1 MQELELIV
9 QRMIQ
14 AGESE
19 DKIKLVIE
27 EYTRNV
33 EKTNGSQ
40 TEDATAEPVDM
51 ASKSEDTFS
60 ESPKQNKYD
69 WMRPEVP
76 TDFFGEETKLDYSFF
91 DRTEEDA
98 IGDLKARYPGFKFEE
113 TNIFG
118 DRKSFNA
125 IKVSKGDKSIKI
137 EFNIGGGIFETAPT
151 DDPRTLGAVTKYK
164 EQGVDALNTA
174 EKGLLISYQNKNK
187 AYEKAYKDLTTFLD
201 ENSTSETDK
210 LELQQETKNVKS
222 YKKHLETT
230 APTEDQLNQINETF
244 DKEDL
249 FDVKEEE
256 VKVFQGGGLDLK
268 FGAAPRSYVKKT
280 QPYEK
285 ELAEARKILQQTSE
299 NPSAI
304 TEDDVKNKAK
314 EILVTNAN
322 KKAWNLNQEKVLEE
336 LDDLD
341 YISPEAKKMVKKSLE
356 VGAEQYKKQYAS
368 KLTYRELLKEQL
380 DNGKLA
386 NRLSTTIERF
396 EDEDYDY
403 SKTTMRPGEGLITLE
418 SGKQIPE
425 TVFAKYQKD
434 YKEYNDLYKNYV
446 DLSNELVADV
456 EKGFV
461 DRTPDQLDLLKR
473 NYNGVEEFF
482 VDASL
487 GFLELAVDA
496 GYGTAKFFGDS
507 SVDDEAQLKFKDK
520 VRNIRESYKRDVE
533 FDDAFNSLENFGSFA
548 TQELANQLSI
558 FAALATPAGWGLIG
572 TSSFGSQY
580 SDMIR
585 EDQEPGAVPTSKA
598 KKWWTSLG
606 YAGAETIFG
615 AAPTYMLIKNAK
627 SALLTNASKNSLF
640 GNGVK
645 EYVKKN
651 LVTQNNLVGVVGE
664 PVGEGLT
671 QFTQNILSG
680 RDPLADV
687 DHAMFSGL
695 MFGTALG
702 SVPVFKGMYL
712 SQFSDAKQ
720 KEQIRTLRLEQRDLQ
735 RKNDL
740 LSRGKSISQNVQ
752 FQKQKL
758 IEDNN
763 GRIEELQSLI
773 DLEVSA
779 IDAKAKTLSPAAARE
794 FVSAITRQEDIR
806 LDAQEVLDNDLLSD
820 KDKDKKLLELKQEFD
835 AIQDGVTE
843 FKKSKTWNN
852 NFSIFK
858 GRKENKAEVE
868 KIREEAELAL
878 LEQDGI
884 TDPSSEQI
892 EEKAR
897 IVYNTEQIK
906 KDIAKKTKRKTTALR
921 NTLVSH
927 ETTEQTKEYLDK
939 IAEDKIK
946 VIQNSDLTDA
956 QKNNAIESVKA
967 EAETNKSEVDN
978 GAHGFMQ
985 MDADGNFV
993 SVVNIENMAK
1003 ADRLETK
1010 THELQHVLF
1019 SDAIGFNPKS
1029 FTPLSD
1035 AILEWTKANNQDV
1048 YKRINA
1054 FAERRSDGSLLE
1066 QEVVAVFFEE
1076 VAAGNINLNAK
1087 KNSTF
1092 SGMLGYLVGKGV
1104 EESSDVDINLA
1115 GETDAIKFLVGIAN
1129 KVKNDQ
1135 LTLADLS
1142 DIKKNKII
1150 QEIRKGKVEKTGQ
1163 TQFSKVYQEVETMK
1177 ADLVNPDTKQ
1187 GTAFIIADTLSNEVD
1202 RRLPR
1207 IEGITAEER
1216 ADIVRNFVLDDNR
1229 GLVGLLNNYN
1239 PDRNDSIMGYLNS
1252 STPGGKLLDARLQE
1266 FYKDDPRFG
1275 QIFQTTTD
1283 EAIATK
1289 VERETAIEE
1298 EDTDVSKA
1306 DRKTK
1311 LKVLADQLNVAD
1323 KVKSEVAEANIDI
1336 DALTNFNSVP
1346 SATPRTVGELLGINP
1361 MKLQRTVID
1370 EETGEKIKN
1379 KKFKAN
1385 LTAGEVA
1392 SAQRWFNKNARLV
1405 IDALP
1410 QGFDAEGK
1418 ATGVPKT
1425 VLEALYTKREARA
1438 KTKAGLRTQVK
1449 KPNIKESELLE
1460 LVDIIDGKPTRDRN
1474 TSARIIA
1481 LADLFGK
1488 TITNQE
1494 IRKQNPEI
1502 LKIRDGMS
1510 TIMFSKEGKKSKESG
1525 DVDLNKIEG
1534 KEKQKDWLMKGGFA
1548 ILPKSFWLN
1557 NGQLVGSGAR
1567 YKNIIVDGEKTKEYE
1582 LKDGERIAA
1591 RKMLFANV
1599 DQLKDFIK
1607 EYEKNGGK
1615 FAPENNNVNAAIT
1628 RTTAYGKKT
1637 NKQVLDQANK
1647 NKELFNNSDQGF
1659 IDIWMAIQKDIQDN
1673 PNNRKHWAALL
1684 EVTSTTQANWM
1695 RVASRL
1701 IGGNTL
1707 GLTNVEEHMSP
1718 ATDFAQYL
1726 WEMAKINKLT
1736 PSVLKKAMKSFTQIS
1751 LPEVYDKLLKGE
1763 GFDYTK
1769 NLPLEYKF
1777 EILSGIMPSWVRYIN
1792 PDVNSQVHYI
1802 DGVKYKG
1809 MNPNVLTLANGNNLA
1824 QEFGLGVDSKFEMN
1838 QDVISIQQD
1847 LLFKVFVNNITKA
1860 EAKAELDA
1868 RMKGIE
1874 ITKEAAFDRESKQAI
1889 SDNISNVRP
1898 VLQYSEESRGMST
1911 FDFDETLIID
1921 GENFVTATKDGE
1933 VVKIPSDKWPID
1945 GPRYA
1950 EEGYDFD
1957 FSDFVNVRG
1966 GKEGPLLQKMKNQIK
1981 KYGPKNVFVLTA
1993 RMQEAA
1999 EPIHKWL
2006 KSQGINIPLENIT
2019 GLGKSEG
2026 DAKAQWFIDKYAE
2039 GYNDMYFVDDALP
2052 NVEAVKHVFDQL
2064 DVKGKSV
2071 QARLQFSKDINLE
2084 FNKMLERTK
2093 GVAAEKKF
2101 SRVVGQKRGKNIGRY
2116 RFFVPPSAE
2125 DFAGLLYD
2133 FYGKGKQGD
2142 ADMEFMKKALLD
2154 PFGRADR
2161 EMSMARMS
2169 ILDDYKMLRKELP
2182 NVKKKLGKIIDE
2194 NTGFTFDNAVRVY
2207 LFDKAGFEVPGIS
2220 KRDLEYLRNVVRTD
2234 QDLKTFAD
2242 TLSIISKREE
2252 GYIEPGE
2259 NWSVETIASDL
2270 ENIVNKIGR
2279 KQYLAEFIENKNI
2292 IFSPENMNKIE
2303 AVYGSRFRNALE
2315 DSLYRMENGTNRS
2328 KDRNY
2333 GQSWTNW
2340 VNGSVGAIMFFNG
2353 RSAVLQTL
2361 STVNFINFQD
2371 NNIFKAGKALANQK
2385 QYWSDFT
2392 TLFNSDFLKARRAG
2406 LQINVNEAELAN
2418 AVAGAQNKAK
2428 AALAYLLKKGF
2439 LPTQIADSFAIASGG
2454 STFYRNRIKTY
2465 VKQGMDQK
2473 AAEEKAFLD
2482 FQEIAQETQ
2491 QSSRPDRISQQQAS
2505 PLGRLIL
2512 AFANTPMQYNR
2523 LIKKASRDLINNR
2536 GDWRSNISRILYYGA
2551 IQNIIFSSLQQAIFA
2566 LSFDDEEDDELDK
2579 RTMRIANGMMD
2590 TILRGSGVT
2599 GAAVATIKN
2608 TIMRFMEES
2617 ERGSR
2622 ADYGQVAVEVTQV
2635 SPPMGSKMRKL
2646 YSALNAY
2653 KFNREIMGSMDTF
2666 DYNNPIWDAAA
2677 KVTTAT
2683 TNVPLDRLFR
2693 KTDNIKEAFN
2703 QENSAMQRAF
2713 LMLGWSSWDLQ
2724 VGERVVV
2731 NKGKKNEYVKYLDT
2745 KRQAQEKAEEELK
2758 ETKKK
2763 EKRAKQQRCTA
2774 IKSGGGRCKN
2784 MVNKPKTRCH
2794 FHD

>member
-1 MQELELIV
+1 MKELEEIV
-9 QRMIQ
+9 QRMIS
-14 AGESE
+14 AGETE
-19 DKIKLVIE
+19 DNIKLVIE
-27 EYTRNV
+27 EYTANV

-40 TEDATAEPVDM
+40 TEDATAGPADT
-51 ASKSEDTFS
+51 ASKSEDTS
-60 ESPKQNKYD
+60 LELPKQNKYD

-76 TDFFGEETKLDYSFF
+76 IDFFGEETKPDYSFF
-91 DRTEEDA
+91 DKTEEDA
-98 IGDLKARYPGFKFEE
+98 IGDLIARYPGFKFEE
-113 TNIFG
+113 TNIIG

-125 IKVSKGDKSIKI
+125 IKVSKGDKSTKI
-137 EFNIGGGIFETAPT
+137 EFNIGGGIFEAAPT
-151 DDPRTLGAVTKYK
+151 DDPRTLDAVAKYK
-164 EQGVDALNTA
+164 EQGIDALNTA

-210 LELQQETKNVKS
+210 LELQQEAKNVES

-244 DKEDL
+244 DREDL

-256 VKVFQGGGLDLK
+256 VRVFQGGGLDLK

-314 EILVTNAN
+314 EILVRNAN

-341 YISPEAKKMVKKSLE
+341 YVSPEAKMMVKKSLE

-368 KLTYRELLKEQL
+368 KLTHRELLKEQL
-380 DNGKLA
+380 DNGELA
-386 NRLSTTIERF
+386 NRLATTIERF

-403 SKTTMRPGEGLITLE
+403 SKTPMQSGEGLVTLE

-425 TVFAKYQKD
+425 TVFAKYQQD

-461 DRTPDQLDLLKR
+461 DRTPEQLDLLKR

-507 SVDDEAQLKFKDK
+507 SVDDKAQLEFKNK
-520 VRNIRESYKRDVE
+520 VRNIRESYKKDVE

-548 TQELANQLSI
+548 TQELANQLNI

-627 SALLTNASKNSLF
+627 SALLTNTSKNSLF

-651 LVTQNNLVGVVGE
+651 LVTQNNLVGVVAE

-680 RDPLADV
+680 RDPLAGV

-695 MFGTALG
+695 MLGTTLG

-720 KEQIRTLRLEQRDLQ
+720 KEQIRILRLEQRDLQ

-740 LSRGKSISQNVQ
+740 LSRGKSISQDVQ

-779 IDAKAKTLSPAAARE
+779 IDAKAKTLSPAAAKE
-794 FVSAITRQEDIR
+794 FISAITRQEDIR
-806 LDAQEVLDNDLLSD
+806 LDAAEVRDNNLLSD
-820 KDKDKKLLELKQEFD
+820 KDKNKKLLELKQEFD
-835 AIQDGVTE
+835 AIQDGITE

-858 GRKENKAEVE
+858 GKKENEAEV
-868 KIREEAELAL
+868 KRIREEAELAL

-897 IVYNTEQIK
+897 IIYNIEQIK

-921 NTLVSH
+921 NTLVSQ

-939 IAEDKIK
+939 TAEDKIK

-956 QKNNAIESVKA
+956 QKNNAIENVRA
-967 EAETNKSEVDN
+967 EVETNKSEIDN

-1029 FTPLSD
+1029 FAPLSN
-1035 AILEWTKANNQDV
+1035 AILEWTKANNKDV

-1104 EESSDVDINLA
+1104 EESSDIDINLA

-1142 DIKKNKII
+1142 DIKKNRII
-1150 QEIRKGKVEKTGQ
+1150 QEIRRGKVEKAGQ
-1163 TQFSKVYQEVETMK
+1163 TEFSKEASDKVQQIYQDQGVGGAMDIIDQFAPIVNRLVQRRSEAPNFDRQLLTDEINTGERGIF
-1177 ADLVNPDTKQ
+1177 DLIQSYKPESGVPLAAYINKFLP
-1187 GTAFIIADTLSNEVD
+1187 ARAIEAS
-1202 RRLPR
+1202 RRVLG
-1207 IEGITAEER
+1207 EEFTDDVTEAVGVAAEE
-1216 ADIVRNFVLDDNR
+1216 A
-1229 GLVGLLNNYN
+1229 
-1239 PDRNDSIMGYLNS
+1239 
-1252 STPGGKLLDARLQE
+1252 
-1266 FYKDDPRFG
+1266 
-1275 QIFQTTTD
+1275 
-1283 EAIATK
+1283 
-1289 VERETAIEE
+1289 VEQQPER
-1298 EDTDVSKA
+1298 
-1306 DRKTK
+1306 RTK
-1311 LKVLADQLNVAD
+1311 LKVLANQLNVAD
-1323 KVKSEVAEANIDI
+1323 KIKSEVTEANIDPN
-1336 DALTNFNSVP
+1336 ALTNFKSVP
-1346 SATPRTVGELLGINP
+1346 NAATNTVGELLGISP
-1361 MKLQRTVID
+1361 A
-1370 EETGEKIKN
+1370 KIKN
-1379 KKFKAN
+1379 KAN
-1385 LTAGEVA
+1385 LTATEVA
-1392 SAQRWFNKNARLV
+1392 SAQRWFNKNAQLV

-1410 QGFDAEGK
+1410 QGFDVEGQ

-1438 KTKAGLRTQVK
+1438 KTKAGLKGQVK
-1449 KPNIKESELLE
+1449 KTNIKNSELLE
-1460 LVDIIDGKPTRDRN
+1460 LVDIIDGKPTRNRN

-1481 LADLFGK
+1481 LSDLLGK
-1488 TITNQE
+1488 VMTNQE
-1494 IRKQNPEI
+1494 VRQTVPGVERIRS
-1502 LKIRDGMS
+1502 GMS
-1510 TIMFSKEGKKSKESG
+1510 EVMFSKAEKLIQVNPEFEGDLKNINKLLNAFIDDGIFKHNTVEQIDLFYEEVENVWAKNLPKDLITKTVLRPSNRILPNKGKDTITVDGVETTIDAYYTKKRDEFLAREDIKYGKAFSG
-1525 DVDLNKIEG
+1525 DGSNYKYGRTYGSMFGLTSKDISTANSNGTIARINKENLSMHKQLWQRVNQSISENPNNAKAWGNYFSLVSQDVTHPHRMGAEMIGWTVKPKGYKGKTYEWEHAMPATRAYLYLLEAVLDENIDFDSAYDLVINNFKLIALDKADDMKLKAAGRQTSMGKGWTVFDNWYDRYFDKEVAKQGGIDPKGIQSLDGRTFDQVYNVNIEG
-1534 KEKQKDWLMKGGFA
+1534 A
-1548 ILPKSFWLN
+1548 
-1557 NGQLVGSGAR
+1557 
-1567 YKNIIVDGEKTKEYE
+1567 
-1582 LKDGERIAA
+1582 
-1591 RKMLFANV
+1591 
-1599 DQLKDFIK
+1599 
-1607 EYEKNGGK
+1607 
-1615 FAPENNNVNAAIT
+1615 AAIT
-1628 RTTAYGKKT
+1628 LPIGDKA
-1637 NKQVLDQANK
+1637 
-1647 NKELFNNSDQGF
+1647 SISQG
-1659 IDIWMAIQKDIQDN
+1659 
-1673 PNNRKHWAALL
+1673 
-1684 EVTSTTQANWM
+1684 
-1695 RVASRL
+1695 
-1701 IGGNTL
+1701 
-1707 GLTNVEEHMSP
+1707 
-1718 ATDFAQYL
+1718 
-1726 WEMAKINKLT
+1726 
-1736 PSVLKKAMKSFTQIS
+1736 
-1751 LPEVYDKLLKGE
+1751 
-1763 GFDYTK
+1763 
-1769 NLPLEYKF
+1769 
-1777 EILSGIMPSWVRYIN
+1777 
-1792 PDVNSQVHYI
+1792 
-1802 DGVKYKG
+1802 
-1809 MNPNVLTLANGNNLA
+1809 
-1824 QEFGLGVDSKFEMN
+1824 
-1838 QDVISIQQD
+1838 
-1847 LLFKVFVNNITKA
+1847 
-1860 EAKAELDA
+1860 
-1868 RMKGIE
+1868 
-1874 ITKEAAFDRESKQAI
+1874 
-1889 SDNISNVRP
+1889 ISNVRP
-1898 VLQYSEESRGMST
+1898 VLQYSKESRGMST

-1921 GENFVTATKDGE
+1921 GENFVTATKDGD

-1945 GPRYA
+1945 GPKLA
-1950 EEGYDFD
+1950 EEGYSFD
-1957 FSDFVNVRG
+1957 FSDFANVRG

-1981 KYGPKNVFVLTA
+1981 KYGPSNVFVLTA
-1993 RMQEAA
+1993 RQQEAA

-2006 KSQGINIPLENIT
+2006 KSQGINIPIENIT

-2071 QARLQFSKDINLE
+2071 QARVQFSKDMSSE
-2084 FNKMLERTK
+2084 FNKMIERKK
-2093 GVAAEKKF
+2093 GVGAQKKF
-2101 SRVVGQKRGKNIGRY
+2101 SKVVAQNRGKNVGRY
-2116 RFFVPPSAE
+2116 RFFIPPSAD

-2142 ADMEFMKKALLD
+2142 ADIEFMKKALLD
-2154 PFGRADR
+2154 PFARADR

-2169 ILDDYKMLRKELP
+2169 ILEDYKTITKEFP
-2182 NVKKKLGKIIDE
+2182 QVKKKLGKIIDK
-2194 NTGFTFDNAVRVY
+2194 NTGFTFDNAIRVY

-2242 TLSIISKREE
+2242 MLGLISKKKE

-2259 NWSVETIASDL
+2259 YWSVETIASDL
-2270 ENIVNKIGR
+2270 ENMVNKIGR
-2279 KQYLAEFIENKNI
+2279 KKYLAEFIENKNI
-2292 IFSPENMNKIE
+2292 IFSPENLNKIE
-2303 AVYGSRFRNALE
+2303 AVYGTRFREALE
-2315 DSLYRMENGTNRS
+2315 DSLYRMENGNNRS
-2328 KDRNY
+2328 KGKSY

-2340 VNGSVGAIMFFNG
+2340 VNGSVGAIMFFNA

-2361 STVNFINFQD
+2361 STVNFINYAD
-2371 NNIFKAGKALANQK
+2371 NNIFAAGKALANQK
-2385 QYWSDFT
+2385 QYWSDFS

-2439 LPTQIADSFAIASGG
+2439 LPTQIADSFAIAAGG
-2454 STFYRNRIKTY
+2454 STFYRNRINTY
-2465 VKQGMDQK
+2465 IKQGMDQK
-2473 AAEEKAFLD
+2473 TAEEKAFLD

-2523 LIKKASRDLINNR
+2523 LIKKSARDLINNR
-2536 GDWRSNISRILYYGA
+2536 GDWRSNMSRILYYGA
-2551 IQNIIFSSLQQAIFA
+2551 IQNVIFSSLQQAIFA
-2566 LSFDDEEDDELDK
+2566 LSFDDEDDEKVLDQK
-2579 RTMRIANGMMD
+2579 SMRVLNGTID
-2590 TILRGSGVT
+2590 TLLRGSGVT
-2599 GAAVATIKN
+2599 GAAVSTIKN
-2608 TIMRFMEES
+2608 VILELMEQS
-2617 ERGSR
+2617 EKDFR
-2622 ADYGQVAVEVTQV
+2622 ADYGEVIVEALQV
-2635 SPPMGSKMRKL
+2635 SPPMGSKARKV
-2646 YSALNAY
+2646 YGALKTY
-2653 KFNREIMGSMDTF
+2653 KFNKDVMGEMDTF
-2666 DYNNPIWDAAA
+2666 DYNNPVWDAVGNVTSAA
-2677 KVTTAT
+2677 
-2683 TNVPLDRLFR
+2683 TNVPLDRLIR
-2693 KTDNIKEAFN
+2693 KTDNIREAFN
-2703 QENSAMQRAF
+2703 QENSAMQRTF
-2713 LMLGWSSWDLQ
+2713 LLLGWSAWDLR

-2731 NKGKKNEYVKYLDT
+2731 NKGKENEYVKFLPL
-2745 KRQAQEKAEEELK
+2745 KQQAQKEAEKKADERA
-2758 ETKKK
+2758 KK
-2763 EKRAKQQRCTA
+2763 EKQAKQQRCAA
-2774 IKSGGGRCKN
+2774 ITNSGTRCKN
-2784 MVNKPKTRCH
+2784 MVNKPKTRCYA
-2794 FHD
+2794 HD

>member
-1 MQELELIV
+1 MKELQEIV
-9 QRMIQ
+9 QRMID

-19 DKIKLVIE
+19 DNIKLVVE
-27 EYTRNV
+27 EYTKDV

-40 TEDATAEPVDM
+40 IEDATVEPEDM
-51 ASKSEDTFS
+51 ASKSEDTS
-60 ESPKQNKYD
+60 SDLPKKNKYD

-76 TDFFGEETKLDYSFF
+76 IDFFGEETKPDYSFF
-91 DRTEEDA
+91 DKTEEDA
-98 IGDLKARYPGFKFEE
+98 IGDLELRYPGFKFEE

-118 DRKSFNA
+118 ERKSFNA

-137 EFNIGGGIFETAPT
+137 EFNIGGRIFETAPT
-151 DDPRTLGAVTKYK
+151 DDPRTLNAVAKYK
-164 EQGVDALNTA
+164 EQGINALNTA

-210 LELQQETKNVKS
+210 LELQQEAKNVKS

-244 DKEDL
+244 DREDL

-256 VKVFQGGGLDLK
+256 VRVFQGGGLDLK

-280 QPYEK
+280 QPYKK

-314 EILVTNAN
+314 EILVRNAK

-341 YISPEAKKMVKKSLE
+341 YVSPEAKKMVKKSLE

-368 KLTYRELLKEQL
+368 KLTHRELLKEQL
-380 DNGKLA
+380 DNGELA
-386 NRLSTTIERF
+386 NRLATTIERF

-403 SKTTMRPGEGLITLE
+403 SKAPMQSGEGLVTLE

-425 TVFAKYQKD
+425 TVFAKYQQD

-461 DRTPDQLDLLKR
+461 DRTPEQLDLLKR

-507 SVDDEAQLKFKDK
+507 SVNDEAQLKFKDK

-533 FDDAFNSLENFGSFA
+533 FDDAFSSLDNFGSFA
-548 TQELANQLSI
+548 TQELANQWSI

-585 EDQEPGAVPTSKA
+585 EDQEQGVVPTSKA

-615 AAPTYMLIKNAK
+615 AAPTYTLIKNAK

-720 KEQIRTLRLEQRDLQ
+720 KEQIRILRLEQRDLQ

-763 GRIEELQSLI
+763 LRIEELQSLI

-794 FVSAITRQEDIR
+794 FINAITRQEDIR
-806 LDAQEVLDNDLLSD
+806 LDAAEVRDNDLLSD
-820 KDKDKKLLELKQEFD
+820 RDKDKKLLELKQEFD
-835 AIQDGVTE
+835 AIQDGITE

-858 GRKENKAEVE
+858 GKKENEAEV
-868 KIREEAELAL
+868 KRIREEAELAL

-884 TDPSSEQI
+884 TDPSNEQI
-892 EEKAR
+892 DEKAR
-897 IVYNTEQIK
+897 IIYNTEQIK

-927 ETTEQTKEYLDK
+927 DTTEKTKEYLDK
-939 IAEDKIK
+939 VAEDKIK
-946 VIQNSDLTDA
+946 AIQNSDLTDA
-956 QKNNAIESVKA
+956 QKNNAIENVRA
-967 EAETNKSEVDN
+967 EVETNKSEIDN

-1029 FTPLSD
+1029 FAPLSN
-1035 AILEWTKANNQDV
+1035 AILEWTKANNKDV

-1142 DIKKNKII
+1142 DIKKNRII

-1163 TQFSKVYQEVETMK
+1163 TEFSKEASDKVQQIYEDQGVSGAMDIIDQFAPIVNRLVQRRSEAPNFDRQLLTDEINTGERGIF
-1177 ADLVNPDTKQ
+1177 DLIQSYKPESGVPLAAYINKFLP
-1187 GTAFIIADTLSNEVD
+1187 ARAIEAS
-1202 RRLPR
+1202 RRVLGEEFTEDVTEAR
-1207 IEGITAEER
+1207 GIVAEE
-1216 ADIVRNFVLDDNR
+1216 A
-1229 GLVGLLNNYN
+1229 
-1239 PDRNDSIMGYLNS
+1239 
-1252 STPGGKLLDARLQE
+1252 
-1266 FYKDDPRFG
+1266 
-1275 QIFQTTTD
+1275 
-1283 EAIATK
+1283 
-1289 VERETAIEE
+1289 VEQQPE
-1298 EDTDVSKA
+1298 
-1306 DRKTK
+1306 RKTK
-1311 LKVLADQLNVAD
+1311 LKVLAEQLNIAD
-1323 KVKSEVAEANIDI
+1323 KVKSEVAEANIDPNV
-1336 DALTNFNSVP
+1336 LTNFKSVP
-1346 SATPRTVGELLGINP
+1346 NAAINTVGEMLGISP
-1361 MKLQRTVID
+1361 A
-1370 EETGEKIKN
+1370 KIKS
-1379 KKFKAN
+1379 KAN
-1385 LTAGEVA
+1385 LTAAEVA
-1392 SAQRWFNKNARLV
+1392 NAQRWFNKNAQLV

-1410 QGFDAEGK
+1410 QGFDVEGQ

-1425 VLEALYTKREARA
+1425 VLAALYTQKESRA
-1438 KTKAGLRTQVK
+1438 KTKAGLKGQVK
-1449 KPNIKESELLE
+1449 RTNIKNSELLE
-1460 LVDIIDGKPTRDRN
+1460 LVDIIDGKPTRNRN
-1474 TSARIIA
+1474 TSARVIA

-1488 TITNQE
+1488 VMTNQE
-1494 IRKQNPEI
+1494 IRKTMPGTER
-1502 LKIRDGMS
+1502 IRSGMS
-1510 TIMFSKEGKKSKESG
+1510 DIMFSKAFNVRPEFRIDLSAIKNEKRAVNKLLSLHE
-1525 DVDLNKIEG
+1525 LNKTFEVKSISDIEPFVQNVVLPLFRLG
-1534 KEKQKDWLMKGGFA
+1534 PKEMFIGPDGGTVFTSSA
-1548 ILPKSFWLN
+1548 KNLGLSASSETQGPIWRAFVDRVKEAAKTAEF
-1557 NGQLVGSGAR
+1557 G
-1567 YKNIIVDGEKTKEYE
+1567 KNIPGVKNSEIWE
-1582 LKDGERIAA
+1582 LRNKYNTLFGTPVKAKKAIKDGR
-1591 RKMLFANV
+1591 V
-1599 DQLKDFIK
+1599 KDFNNKVGKIHRELWNRISKSIK
-1607 EYEKNGGK
+1607 QDRNNAVGLATYLTFTANDTGHWHKLGAQFAGYSKKITGKRYEFEHAMPATAAYNYLLD
-1615 FAPENNNVNAAIT
+1615 AAIT
-1628 RTTAYGKKT
+1628 NADNATNDFNASYDLIVENYKLIALDKAMDDKLRNARTASGLSLQKVMPDDWSPILNNWYERYFNSIVAAQDGGIDPASIEG
-1637 NKQVLDQANK
+1637 LDGRAFDEIYNV
-1647 NKELFNNSDQGF
+1647 NVE
-1659 IDIWMAIQKDIQDN
+1659 
-1673 PNNRKHWAALL
+1673 
-1684 EVTSTTQANWM
+1684 
-1695 RVASRL
+1695 
-1701 IGGNTL
+1701 GNTL
-1707 GLTNVEEHMSP
+1707 FSKP
-1718 ATDFAQYL
+1718 AGNMPT
-1726 WEMAKINKLT
+1726 
-1736 PSVLKKAMKSFTQIS
+1736 IS
-1751 LPEVYDKLLKGE
+1751 
-1763 GFDYTK
+1763 
-1769 NLPLEYKF
+1769 N
-1777 EILSGIMPSWVRYIN
+1777 
-1792 PDVNSQVHYI
+1792 
-1802 DGVKYKG
+1802 
-1809 MNPNVLTLANGNNLA
+1809 
-1824 QEFGLGVDSKFEMN
+1824 
-1838 QDVISIQQD
+1838 
-1847 LLFKVFVNNITKA
+1847 
-1860 EAKAELDA
+1860 
-1868 RMKGIE
+1868 
-1874 ITKEAAFDRESKQAI
+1874 
-1889 SDNISNVRP
+1889 NISNVRP
-1898 VLQYSEESRGMST
+1898 VLAYSKESRGMST

-1921 GENFVTATKDGE
+1921 GKNFVTATKDGD
-1933 VVKIPSDKWPID
+1933 VIKIPSDKWPID
-1945 GPRYA
+1945 GPKLA
-1950 EEGYDFD
+1950 EEGYSFD

-1966 GKEGPLLQKMKNQIK
+1966 GKEGPLLQKMRNQIK
-1981 KYGPKNVFVLTA
+1981 KYGSDNVFVLTA

-1999 EPIHKWL
+1999 GPIHEWL

-2071 QARLQFSKDINLE
+2071 QARLQFSKGMSSD

-2093 GVAAEKKF
+2093 SVPAEKRF

-2133 FYGKGKQGD
+2133 FYGKGKQGE

-2169 ILDDYKMLRKELP
+2169 ILEDYKMLRKELP

-2194 NTGFTFDNAVRVY
+2194 NTGFTFDNAIRVY
-2207 LFDKAGFEVPGIS
+2207 LFDKAGYEVPGIS

-2242 TLSIISKREE
+2242 ILGLISKKKE

-2259 NWSVETIASDL
+2259 YWSVETIASDL

-2279 KQYLAEFIENKNI
+2279 KQFLAEWIENKNI

-2303 AVYGSRFRNALE
+2303 AIYGSRFKSALE
-2315 DSLYRMENGTNRS
+2315 DSLYRMENGTNKS

-2340 VNGSVGAIMFFNG
+2340 VNGSVGAIMFFNA

-2371 NNIFKAGKALANQK
+2371 NNIFAAGKALANQK
-2385 QYWSDFT
+2385 QYWSDFS

-2454 STFYRNRIKTY
+2454 ATFYRNRIKTY

-2523 LIKKASRDLINNR
+2523 LIKKAARDLINNR
-2536 GDWRSNISRILYYGA
+2536 GDWRSNVSRILYYGA
-2551 IQNIIFSSLQQAIFA
+2551 IQNVIFSALQSAIFA

-2579 RTMRIANGMMD
+2579 RATRAANTMID

-2608 TIMRFMEES
+2608 VIMRFIEES
-2617 ERGSR
+2617 ERESR
-2622 ADYGQVAVEVTQV
+2622 ADYGQVVVEALQV
-2635 SPPMGSKMRKL
+2635 SPPIGSKARKL

-2653 KFNREIMGSMDTF
+2653 KFNRDIMGSMDTF

-2677 KVTTAT
+2677 NVTTAA

-2693 KTDNIKEAFN
+2693 KTDNIREALN

-2713 LMLGWSSWDLQ
+2713 LTMGWSSWDLQ

-2731 NKGKKNEYVKYLDT
+2731 NKGKKNEYVKYLDI

-2774 IKSGGGRCKN
+2774 ITNSGTRCKN
-2784 MVNKPKTRCH
+2784 MVNKPKTRCYA
-2794 FHD
+2794 HD

>member
-1 MQELELIV
+1 MKELEEIV
-9 QRMIQ
+9 QRMIS
-14 AGESE
+14 AGETE
-19 DKIKLVIE
+19 DNIKLVIE
-27 EYTRNV
+27 EYTANV

-40 TEDATAEPVDM
+40 TEDATVEPADT
-51 ASKSEDTFS
+51 ASKSEDTS
-60 ESPKQNKYD
+60 LELPKQNKYD

-76 TDFFGEETKLDYSFF
+76 IDFFGEETKPDYSFF
-91 DRTEEDA
+91 DKTEEDA
-98 IGDLKARYPGFKFEE
+98 IRDLKIKYPGFKFEE

-125 IKVSKGDKSIKI
+125 IKVSKGDKSTKI

-151 DDPRTLGAVTKYK
+151 DDSRTLDAVAKYK
-164 EQGVDALNTA
+164 EQGINALNTA

-210 LELQQETKNVKS
+210 LELEAEAKRIES
-222 YKKHLETT
+222 YKKHVETT
-230 APTEDQLNQINETF
+230 MPTKDQLNQINETF
-244 DKEDL
+244 DREDL
-249 FDVKEEE
+249 FDIKEEE
-256 VKVFQGGGLDLK
+256 VRVFQGAGIDLK

-280 QPYEK
+280 QPHAA
-285 ELAEARKILQQTSE
+285 ELAQARKILNETSE
-299 NPSAI
+299 DKLSI
-304 TEDDVKNKAK
+304 TEEDIKNKAK
-314 EILVTNAN
+314 EILVENA
-322 KKAWNLNQEKVLEE
+322 KQKAWTSNTEKVLED

-341 YISPEAKKMVKKSLE
+341 YISPEAKKLVKKSLE
-356 VGAEQYKKQYAS
+356 IGAVEYRDNYAAR
-368 KLTYRELLKEQL
+368 LTYRELLKEQL
-380 DNGKLA
+380 DSGELA
-386 NRLSTTIERF
+386 SRLTTTIERF

-403 SKTTMRPGEGLITLE
+403 SKTPMQPGEGLITLE
-418 SGKQIPE
+418 NGKQIPE
-425 TVFAKYQKD
+425 TVFAKYQQD
-434 YKEYNDLYKNYV
+434 YKEYNKLYKSYV
-446 DLSNELVADV
+446 NLSNELVNESD
-456 EKGFV
+456 KGFV
-461 DRTPDQLDLLKR
+461 ERTTDQLDLLNR

-496 GYGTAKFFGDS
+496 GYGTVKFFGDS
-507 SVDDEAQLKFKDK
+507 SADDEAQLKFKNK
-520 VRNIRESYKRDVE
+520 VRNIRESYKKDVE
-533 FDDAFNSLENFGSFA
+533 FDDAFSSLDNFGSFA
-548 TQELANQLSI
+548 AQELANQLSI

-572 TSSFGSQY
+572 TSSFGGQY
-580 SDMIR
+580 SDMIG
-585 EDQEPGAVPTSKA
+585 EDQKPGAVSTSKA

-627 SALLTNASKNSLF
+627 SALLTNTSKNSLF
-640 GNGVK
+640 GKGVK

-664 PVGEGLT
+664 PIGEGLT
-671 QFTQNILSG
+671 QFTQNVLSG
-680 RDPLADV
+680 RDPLAGV

-720 KEQIRTLRLEQRDLQ
+720 KEQIRILRLEQRDLQ

-763 GRIEELQSLI
+763 LRIEELQSLI

-794 FVSAITRQEDIR
+794 FINAITRQEDIR
-806 LDAQEVLDNDLLSD
+806 LDAAEVRDNDLLSD
-820 KDKDKKLLELKQEFD
+820 RDKDKKLLELKQEFD
-835 AIQDGVTE
+835 AIQDGITE

-858 GRKENKAEVE
+858 GKKENEAEV
-868 KIREEAELAL
+868 KRIREEAELAL

-884 TDPSSEQI
+884 TDPSNEQI
-892 EEKAR
+892 DEKAR
-897 IVYNTEQIK
+897 IIYNTEQIK

-927 ETTEQTKEYLDK
+927 DTTEKTKEYLDK
-939 IAEDKIK
+939 VAEDKIK
-946 VIQNSDLTDA
+946 AIQNSDLTDA
-956 QKNNAIESVKA
+956 QKNNAIENVRA
-967 EAETNKSEVDN
+967 EVETNKSEIDN

-1029 FTPLSD
+1029 FAPLSN
-1035 AILEWTKANNQDV
+1035 AILEWTKANNKDV

-1092 SGMLGYLVGKGV
+1092 SGMLGYLVSKGV
-1104 EESSDVDINLA
+1104 EESSDIEINLA

-1142 DIKKNKII
+1142 DIKKNIII

-1163 TQFSKVYQEVETMK
+1163 TEFSKEASDKVQQIYQDQGVGGAMDIIDQFAPIVNRLVQRRSEAPNFDRQLLTDEINTGERGIF
-1177 ADLVNPDTKQ
+1177 DLIQSYKPESGVPLAAYINKFLP
-1187 GTAFIIADTLSNEVD
+1187 ARAIEAS
-1202 RRLPR
+1202 RRVLG
-1207 IEGITAEER
+1207 EEFTDDVTEAVGVAAEE
-1216 ADIVRNFVLDDNR
+1216 A
-1229 GLVGLLNNYN
+1229 
-1239 PDRNDSIMGYLNS
+1239 
-1252 STPGGKLLDARLQE
+1252 
-1266 FYKDDPRFG
+1266 
-1275 QIFQTTTD
+1275 
-1283 EAIATK
+1283 
-1289 VERETAIEE
+1289 VEQQPER
-1298 EDTDVSKA
+1298 
-1306 DRKTK
+1306 RTK
-1311 LKVLADQLNVAD
+1311 LKVLANQLNVAD
-1323 KVKSEVAEANIDI
+1323 KVKSEVAKANIDPNT
-1336 DALTNFNSVP
+1336 LTNFKSVP
-1346 SATPRTVGELLGINP
+1346 NAATNTVGELLGISP
-1361 MKLQRTVID
+1361 A
-1370 EETGEKIKN
+1370 KIKS
-1379 KKFKAN
+1379 KAN
-1385 LTAGEVA
+1385 LTATEVA
-1392 SAQRWFNKNARLV
+1392 SAQRWFNKNAQLV

-1410 QGFDAEGK
+1410 QGFDVEGQ

-1438 KTKAGLRTQVK
+1438 KTKAGLKGQVK
-1449 KPNIKESELLE
+1449 KTNIKNSELLE
-1460 LVDIIDGKPTRDRN
+1460 LVDIIDGKPTRNRN

-1481 LADLFGK
+1481 LADLLGK
-1488 TITNQE
+1488 VMTNQEVRQTVPGTERIRSGMSEVMFSKQKRYYNNINIKADLVPLIIIQKDQKNIEKLYKSQRDLDAIYKDNKTVLEAGAESINNFLKSYPQHREFISNTMTGGVTGGFFLTKPEFDSVITQTSAKQSTESLDKGYRVKYNDKRKFIGEKLFEDEKFLADKKKRLPAMYRFFKDLESHLKTNPQDAWIFREMARDTGKHQNAFTRVLAPFTFYPVKNGKAITNQ
-1494 IRKQNPEI
+1494 
-1502 LKIRDGMS
+1502 
-1510 TIMFSKEGKKSKESG
+1510 
-1525 DVDLNKIEG
+1525 
-1534 KEKQKDWLMKGGFA
+1534 
-1548 ILPKSFWLN
+1548 
-1557 NGQLVGSGAR
+1557 LV
-1567 YKNIIVDGEKTKEYE
+1567 
-1582 LKDGERIAA
+1582 
-1591 RKMLFANV
+1591 
-1599 DQLKDFIK
+1599 
-1607 EYEKNGGK
+1607 
-1615 FAPENNNVNAAIT
+1615 
-1628 RTTAYGKKT
+1628 
-1637 NKQVLDQANK
+1637 
-1647 NKELFNNSDQGF
+1647 
-1659 IDIWMAIQKDIQDN
+1659 
-1673 PNNRKHWAALL
+1673 
-1684 EVTSTTQANWM
+1684 
-1695 RVASRL
+1695 
-1701 IGGNTL
+1701 
-1707 GLTNVEEHMSP
+1707 VEEHSMP
-1718 ATDFAQYL
+1718 Q
-1726 WEMAKINKLT
+1726 NN
-1736 PSVLKKAMKSFTQIS
+1736 VMKSMLNAAVDGSVDEQFKVTKAAFMQGSFLETDDTIVNNSGMKELMPDVFYDKIAPRIRSGELEVDIDGLLAVVRLAAAGTKYAPINTGKTVNLNNYMIGETKQTIAEYFGIDKIKDIKIANTMLIEQLAGIDFKNTKIPELQIS
-1751 LPEVYDKLLKGE
+1751 KVIYD
-1763 GFDYTK
+1763 
-1769 NLPLEYKF
+1769 
-1777 EILSGIMPSWVRYIN
+1777 
-1792 PDVNSQVHYI
+1792 
-1802 DGVKYKG
+1802 
-1809 MNPNVLTLANGNNLA
+1809 
-1824 QEFGLGVDSKFEMN
+1824 
-1838 QDVISIQQD
+1838 
-1847 LLFKVFVNNITKA
+1847 
-1860 EAKAELDA
+1860 
-1868 RMKGIE
+1868 
-1874 ITKEAAFDRESKQAI
+1874 
-1889 SDNISNVRP
+1889 VRP
-1898 VLQYSEESRGMST
+1898 VLAYSKESRGMST

-1921 GENFVTATKDGE
+1921 GENFVTATKDGN

-1945 GPRYA
+1945 GPKLA
-1950 EEGYDFD
+1950 EEGYSFD
-1957 FSDFVNVRG
+1957 FSDFANVRG

-1981 KYGPKNVFVLTA
+1981 KYGPSNVFVLTA
-1993 RMQEAA
+1993 RQQEAA

-2006 KSQGINIPLENIT
+2006 KSQGVNIPIENIT

-2026 DAKAQWFIDKYAE
+2026 DAKAQWFIDKYVE

-2052 NVEAVKHVFDQL
+2052 NVKAVKHVFDQL

-2071 QARLQFSKDINLE
+2071 QARLQFSKDMSSE
-2084 FNKMLERTK
+2084 FNKMIERTK
-2093 GVAAEKKF
+2093 GVAAEKRF
-2101 SRVVGQKRGKNIGRY
+2101 SRVVGEKRGKNIGRY

-2154 PFGRADR
+2154 PFARADR

-2182 NVKKKLGKIIDE
+2182 EVKKKLGKIIDK
-2194 NTGFTFDNAVRVY
+2194 NTGFTFDNAIRVY

-2220 KRDLEYLRNVVRTD
+2220 KRDLEYLRNIIRTD

-2242 TLSIISKREE
+2242 TLGAISKRTK

-2279 KQYLAEFIENKNI
+2279 KKYLAEFIENKNI

-2303 AVYGSRFRNALE
+2303 AVYGSRFRSALE

-2328 KDRNY
+2328 AGRSY
-2333 GQSWTNW
+2333 GQTWTNW
-2340 VNGSVGAIMFFNG
+2340 VNGSVGAIMFFNA

-2361 STVNFINFQD
+2361 STVNFINYAD
-2371 NNIFKAGKALANQK
+2371 NNIFAAGKALANQK
-2385 QYWSDFT
+2385 QYWSDFS

-2406 LQINVNEAELAN
+2406 LQININEAELAN
-2418 AVAGAQNKAK
+2418 AVAGTQNKAK

-2454 STFYRNRIKTY
+2454 ATFYRNRIKTY

-2523 LIKKASRDLINNR
+2523 LIKKSARDLINNR
-2536 GDWRSNISRILYYGA
+2536 GDWRSNMSRILYYGA
-2551 IQNIIFSSLQQAIFA
+2551 IQNVIFSSLQQAIFA
-2566 LSFDDEEDDELDK
+2566 LSFDDEDDEKVLDQK
-2579 RTMRIANGMMD
+2579 SMRVLNGTID
-2590 TILRGSGVT
+2590 TLLRGSGVT
-2599 GAAVATIKN
+2599 GAAVSTIKN
-2608 TIMRFMEES
+2608 VILELMEQS
-2617 ERGSR
+2617 EKDFR
-2622 ADYGQVAVEVTQV
+2622 ADYGEVIVEALQV
-2635 SPPMGSKMRKL
+2635 SPPMGSKARKV
-2646 YSALNAY
+2646 YGALKTY
-2653 KFNREIMGSMDTF
+2653 KFNKDVMGEMDTF
-2666 DYNNPIWDAAA
+2666 DYNNPVWDAVGNVTSAA
-2677 KVTTAT
+2677 
-2683 TNVPLDRLFR
+2683 TNVPLDRLIR
-2693 KTDNIKEAFN
+2693 KTDNIREAFN
-2703 QENSAMQRAF
+2703 QENSAMQRTF
-2713 LMLGWSSWDLQ
+2713 LLLGWSAWDLR

-2731 NKGKKNEYVKYLDT
+2731 NKGKENEYVKFLPL
-2745 KRQAQEKAEEELK
+2745 KQQAQKEAEKKANERA
-2758 ETKKK
+2758 KK
-2763 EKRAKQQRCTA
+2763 EKQAKQQRCAA
-2774 IKSGGGRCKN
+2774 ITNSGTRCKN
-2784 MVNKPKTRCH
+2784 MVNKPKTRCYA
-2794 FHD
+2794 HD